1 MCNNIF
7 KIINFVYSSNFRF
20 IFLIEL
26 LLTNTIVNN
35 NNLFSSIIYRR
46 ITIAFRRKYN
56 NINININ
63 ILLSCFLYYF
73 VE

>member
-7 KIINFVYSSNFRF
+7 KIIIFVYSSNSRF

-26 LLTNTIVNN
+26 LLANTIIDN
-35 NNLFSSIIYRR
+35 NNLFSSIVYRR
-46 ITIAFRRKYN
+46 ITIAFKRKYN

-73 VE
+73 VK